1 MSVLREGTRFLVAS
15 VAATLLQ
22 YVLLVFL
29 VEVAALGAIVSGGL
43 AFVAGAVTN
52 YVLRRNYVFRRG
64 TPHRQGIPRAVV
76 VTLMGLGMNMTIF
89 WIALDGLGLPYLLA
103 QLTATGMLFAWNF
116 LAHRHWT
123 FAPARGRLWQPASLL
138 SNAHLRRRLDG
149 LRFDRPG

>member
-1 MSVLREGTRFLVAS
+1 MLREGKRFLVAS

-22 YVLLVFL
+22 YALLVFL
-29 VEVAALGAIVSGGL
+29 VEVVTLAALASGAL

-52 YVLRRNYVFRRG
+52 YVLRRNYVFRRD
-64 TPHRQGIPRAVV
+64 TPHRQGIPRAAV
-76 VTLMGLGMNMTIF
+76 VTLMGLGMNMAIF

-103 QLTATGMLFAWNF
+103 QAAATGMLFAWNF

-123 FAPARGRLWQPASLL
+123 FAPARGRLLQPAALL
-138 SNAHLRRRLDG
+138 SGAHLLRRRLNE